1 MDILSFFNR
10 QLDVDE
16 SFKTKDISVIVT
28 SYGSHMKSLI
38 QNILFRLENTGH
50 ANKLFISENLE
61 NKQEI
66 EELVREFSGF
76 FNTELVVFNNKH
88 YPNALI
94 DDTVIILN
102 DYYVLKNKLNY
113 SELNLEE
120 LLKPLNIG
128 QDSHILSLSSGYSGT
143 RAIMNL
149 SNIKFNTIKKS
160 IYLDN
165 MYYEDMLENDSFDF
179 ELYPVVE
186 GKLFNIFNQIIT
198 PDLKVFQTFE
208 LIDLITMNSEI
219 KFQFKD
225 ISRQDKFLKSKYP
238 FNIDGE
244 LLVSEYNLFN
254 MLDIEYSENEQTQ
267 GVLKKFLGTFITQY
281 YTELEAEKTIL
292 TNRFNT
298 FNELNTSTNNKF
310 SNELELLDGKIKEK
324 NLRLSA
330 LKELMSVDFDSITH
344 KDVVELIN
352 LSKTLKSG
360 D

>member
-1 MDILSFFNR
+1 MDILGFFNR
-10 QLDVDE
+10 QLEVDT
-16 SFKTKDISVIVT
+16 SFKTKGLSIVVT
-28 SYGSHMKSLI
+28 SYSNHMKSLI
-38 QNILFRLENTGH
+38 QNILFRLENTGYP
-50 ANKLFISENLE
+50 NKLFISEHSTNSE
-61 NKQEI
+61 DVS
-66 EELVREFSGF
+66 ELVREFSGY
-76 FNTELVVFNNKH
+76 FNTELIVFSTTE
-88 YPNALI
+88 YPNSLVG
-94 DDTVIILN
+94 DTIILIN
-102 DYYVLKNKLNY
+102 DYYVLKNNFNYNDFSLEKLLASLSI
-113 SELNLEE
+113 SEGSN
-120 LLKPLNIG
+120 
-128 QDSHILSLSSGYSGT
+128 ILSLSAGYSGT
-143 RAIMNL
+143 RSMINL
-149 SNIKFNTIKKS
+149 NNVKFNTIKKS

-165 MYYEDMLENDSFDF
+165 MYYEDMLVNDSFDF

-208 LIDLITMNSEI
+208 LIDLISMNSEI

-254 MLDIEYSENEQTQ
+254 MLDIEYIENEQTQ
-267 GVLKKFLGTFITQY
+267 DILRKFLHTFITQY

-298 FNELNTSTNNKF
+298 FKELNTSTNNKF
-310 SNELELLDGKIKEK
+310 SNELELLGEKIKEK

-330 LKELMSVDFDSITH
+330 LKELMSIDFEAVKH

-352 LSKTLKSG
+352 LSKTIKSG
-360 D
+360 K